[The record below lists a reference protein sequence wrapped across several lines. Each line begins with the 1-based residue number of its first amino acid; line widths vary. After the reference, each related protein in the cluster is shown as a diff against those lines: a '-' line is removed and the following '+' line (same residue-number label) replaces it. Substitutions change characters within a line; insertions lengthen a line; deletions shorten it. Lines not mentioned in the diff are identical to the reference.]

1 MEEKIGQ
8 IATWLAD
15 KKGTDIKALDVRG
28 FSPLTES
35 MIFVTARS
43 ARHAQGMAD
52 DVMQRLGERG
62 WEYFG
67 VEGMQSGQWI
77 LVDCNDVIVH
87 IFQEEARTLY
97 NVEGLYAKAPAVALP
112 EAVTAGA
119 GQ

>member
-15 KKGTDIKALDVRG
+15 KKGRDIKALDLRG
-28 FSPLTES
+28 LSPLTES
-35 MIFVTARS
+35 MVFVTARS
-43 ARHAQGMAD
+43 ARHAQSLAD
-52 DVMQRLGERG
+52 ELMVRLGERK

-87 IFQEEARTLY
+87 IFQEESRSLF

-119 GQ
+119 AE